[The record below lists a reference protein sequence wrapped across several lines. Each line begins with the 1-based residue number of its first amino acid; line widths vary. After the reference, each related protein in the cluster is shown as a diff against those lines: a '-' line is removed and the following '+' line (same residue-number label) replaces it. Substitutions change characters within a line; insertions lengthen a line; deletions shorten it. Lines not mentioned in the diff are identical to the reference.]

1 MGVLIVDV
9 ENHLEDKFRKMVE
22 QRLGRGE
29 KNVKI
34 AFNEL
39 LRVWIKRYGD

>member
-1 MGVLIVDV
+1 MGVLLLEL
-9 ENHLEDKFRKMVE
+9 ENNLEQEFRKLVE

-29 KNVKI
+29 QNVKL

-39 LRVWIKRYGD
+39 LRVWIRRYG